1 MISLESN
8 SDVRD
13 AIRTRRKKRENVGI
27 FPHGRTA
34 PLLYT
39 WVLKV
44 NDMEFWIS
52 DVALWS
58 WCGGDEFECKY
69 PAFTGISREI
79 RCDLGEGDKA
89 RGGKLVAG
97 GVFSL
102 YYHFLSKEYFSNI
115 FYHFLCIEYFP
126 ETF

>member
-1 MISLESN
+1 MLSEQE
-8 SDVRD
+8 
-13 AIRTRRKKRENVGI
+13 KKRENVGI

-58 WCGGDEFECKY
+58 GCGGDEFECKY

-102 YYHFLSKEYFSNI
+102 YYHFLCNEYFHYTII
-115 FYHFLCIEYFP
+115 FSAKSIFQ
-126 ETF
+126 TFSIIFFA

>member
-13 AIRTRRKKRENVGI
+13 AIRTRKKRENVGI

-89 RGGKLVAG
+89 RRGGSGWLGECFHYTHIFGKL
-97 GVFSL
+97 
-102 YYHFLSKEYFSNI
+102 SKYMVYPIYSATKYCVNI
-115 FYHFLCIEYFP
+115 S
-126 ETF
+126 

>member
-1 MISLESN
+1 MLSEQE
-8 SDVRD
+8 
-13 AIRTRRKKRENVGI
+13 KKRENVGI

-58 WCGGDEFECKY
+58 GCGGDEFECKY

-89 RGGKLVAG
+89 RRGGELVAG
-97 GVFSL
+97 GVFPL
-102 YYHFLSKEYFSNI
+102 YSHFWKTFKIHGDSWCILYILLQNI
-115 FYHFLCIEYFP
+115 VLI
-126 ETF
+126 